1 MLARSGYQ
9 ITDKISAGIS
19 TDIYRGYDEQT
30 RKPVIIKAI
39 NTEYPTFQEI
49 ARLRYEYEIV
59 CNLDCQGIVKPYR
72 LEKYRNGLAL
82 ILEDFGGQ
90 SLKQVLASQSI
101 SLKERLRIAISI
113 VETLGKLHEI
123 PILHKDI
130 NPSNIIINPATG
142 EVKITD
148 FSIASRL
155 SHENP
160 TICHLNL
167 LEGTPAYISPEQ
179 TGRMNR
185 SIDYRTDFYS
195 LGVTLYEMLT
205 GKLPFESTDLME
217 LVYCHLAKSP
227 VPPHQLK
234 QEIPEAVSSIVM
246 KLLAKKAEERYQSA
260 AGLKADLE
268 TCTYQLQTT
277 GIINNFTLG
286 QRDRGSQL
294 QIPQKLYGREN
305 EVQTLL
311 DAFER
316 VRQGAVE
323 LVLVSGYSGI
333 GKTSVV
339 NEVQKP
345 IVETRGYFIAGKFE
359 QLKRNSPYAPLI
371 RAFRDLIRQLLTE
384 STDVLAIWKEKLL
397 YALETNAWILIDL
410 IPEIELIIGSQPKV
424 ASLPPSEA
432 QNRFNRTFQK
442 FLGVFTQPEHPLV
455 LFLDDLQW
463 ADLASLELLQTLM
476 TGSDRQYLLVIAAY
490 RDNEV
495 SPIHPSIQTFEK
507 ILKAGVAVNS
517 IALKPL
523 EKAHVS
529 QLVAETLND
538 PVETSDF
545 AFLLFNK
552 TQGNPFFIA
561 QLLKTLH
568 SEKLLTYN
576 LDKDRWQWDI
586 EKIQAVGI
594 ADYHV
599 VELIARNIGKLPETT
614 QQVLKLAACLGNQ
627 FNLEMLAIVNE
638 ESAKVTAEQLW
649 EAIQAGL
656 ILPTSKTCQILLACE
671 PEELAIAN
679 DLNVNYKF
687 LHDRV
692 QQAAYSLIPE
702 CEKKITHLKIGQL
715 LLKNTTSQ
723 ARKEN
728 IFAVV
733 NQLNYGIDLLTVR
746 SERDELAKLNLIAG
760 QQAKAAAAYEAALNY
775 LKLSLQLLAIDSWSN
790 NYDFTLQLYLEVIEA
805 EYLNSKFERSN
816 ELAEIALQQ
825 VTTLLDKI
833 KIYELQIYACIAQNK
848 MQTAI
853 DIGLQVLEKLDIK
866 LEKEPP
872 QIDAIEEL
880 AFLPEMSDSYKLY
893 ASKILIALTDPAYV
907 ARPDI
912 LPSLI
917 FTQIA
922 LYLRYGN
929 PPQAAYT
936 YVYHGLLLCGYFS
949 NIEAGYRFG
958 QLALNLLEKSNDR
971 SLKVKVF
978 NEFYGFIKHW
988 KEPIR
993 ETIEPLVE
1001 TFQIGIE
1008 IGELLF
1014 AGYAILINC
1023 TNLFFLGEDLKKV
1036 KNKQEIYL
1044 KKIQK
1049 LSLDYHIYYS
1059 NIGRQLTLNLMG
1071 ESENN
1076 TQLIGEAFNESE
1088 MLPILRKTN
1097 NHSSLFY
1104 VYLCKVILL
1113 CLFKQP
1119 DLAIVNAKEAEKYK
1133 QSACC
1138 LLTVAQ
1144 YYFYY
1149 SLALLAQY
1157 PHAKERE
1164 QKELLEQVA
1173 SNQEKMKHWAHHAPS
1188 NFKSKYELVEAEKAR
1203 VLGQNWEAEQLY
1215 DRAISGAKEQ
1225 GFIHEKAIAN
1235 ELAAEFYLSVGKE
1248 KIAWTCLT
1256 DAYYGYTHWGALAK
1270 VKDLESRYPQFLTQ
1284 TSTEKKTTIQANMA
1298 ISSTVTLS
1306 VETLDL
1312 YSVVKASQAISQ
1324 EIILDKLLDKLMK
1337 IIIENAGAQ
1346 TGFLIL
1352 SREGKLIVEVASS
1365 EIRGGVTMR
1374 PSISVEKSQKLPL
1387 SIINYVARTK
1397 ETLILKKSV
1406 NDSIF
1411 VSDPYIQQHQPQ
1423 SILCFPICSQ
1433 GKLIGIVYLE
1443 NNLTP
1448 ETFTS
1453 DRVEILKLLSPQMA
1467 ISLENA
1473 VLYRNLQQS
1482 QARERTAQQM
1492 RKVLE
1497 KEKELNELK
1506 SRFVSM
1512 TSHEFRTPLAT
1523 IMGYVEL
1530 FKYYSHNWSE
1540 EKKQD
1545 YLDRIQSAVRHMT
1558 NLLDDVLLFN
1568 KAEAKKLELN
1578 PSLLNLQQFCRT
1590 LAEEIQ
1596 LGVKTQQTIAF
1607 SCQGNCTE
1615 AYMDEKLLGHIL
1627 GNLLSNAIKYSPAGS
1642 TVEFRLT
1649 CQEGEATFQIQDRG
1663 IGIPEEDQPRLFE
1676 PFHRAKNASKISGT
1690 GLGLAIVKKSVDLH
1704 GGKIAVNS
1712 KVGIGTTFTVTIPL
1726 TQKN

>member
-1 MLARSGYQ
+1 MLVQSGYQ
-9 ITDKISAGIS
+9 IKDKISAGIS

-39 NTEYPTFQEI
+39 NTEYPTFQAI
-49 ARLRYEYEIV
+49 ARLRYEYEIIR
-59 CNLDCQGIVKPYR
+59 NLDCQGIVKPYR

-101 SLKERLRIAISI
+101 SLKECLRIAISI

-130 NPSNIIINPATG
+130 NPSNIIINRATG

-160 TICHLNL
+160 TICHPNL

-205 GKLPFESTDLME
+205 GRLPFESTDLME
-217 LVYCHLAKSP
+217 LVHCHLAKFP
-227 VPPHQLK
+227 VPPHQLNR
-234 QEIPEAVSSIVM
+234 EIPEAVSSIVM

-260 AGLKADLE
+260 TGLKADLE

-277 GIINNFTLG
+277 GIINNFPLG

-316 VRQGAVE
+316 VRQGTVE

-333 GKTSVV
+333 GKTSVI

-345 IVETRGYFIAGKFE
+345 IVETRGYFIAGKFD
-359 QLKRNSPYAPLI
+359 QLKRNSPYAALI
-371 RAFRDLIRQLLTE
+371 QAFRDLIRQLLTE

-397 YALETNAWILIDL
+397 HALETNAQILIDL

-424 ASLPPSEA
+424 ASLPPFEA
-432 QNRFNRTFQK
+432 QNRFNRVFQK

-476 TGSDRQYLLVIAAY
+476 TNSDRQYLLTIAAY

-495 SPIHPSIQTFEK
+495 SPTHPSIQIFEK
-507 ILKAGVAVNS
+507 ILKAGVAVNH
-517 IALKPL
+517 IVIKPL
-523 EKAHVS
+523 EKEHVN

-538 PVETSDF
+538 SVETTDF

-599 VELIARNIGKLPETT
+599 VELIARNIGKLSETT
-614 QQVLKLAACLGNQ
+614 QQVLKLAACFGNQ
-627 FNLEMLAIVNE
+627 FNLKMLAIVNE
-638 ESAKVTAEQLW
+638 ESAKVIAEKLW
-649 EAIQAGL
+649 EAIQTGL
-656 ILPTSKTCQILLACE
+656 ILPTSKACQIFLACE
-671 PEELAIAN
+671 QEELAIAN

-692 QQAAYSLIPE
+692 QQAAYSLFSE
-702 CEKKITHLKIGQL
+702 FEKKITHLKIGQF
-715 LLKNTTSQ
+715 LLKNTTFQ
-723 ARKEN
+723 ERKEN

-733 NQLNYGIDLLTVR
+733 NQLNYSIDLLTDR
-746 SERDELAKLNLIAG
+746 SEKDELAKLNLIAG
-760 QQAKAAAAYEAALNY
+760 QQAKATTAYEAALNY
-775 LKLSLQLLAIDSWSN
+775 LNLSLQLLAIDSWSY
-790 NYDFTLQLYLEVIEA
+790 NYDFTLELYLETIEV
-805 EYLNSKFERSN
+805 EYLNSNFERSN
-816 ELAEIALQQ
+816 VLAEIALQQ
-825 VTTLLDKI
+825 VTTLLEKI
-833 KIYELQIYACIAQNK
+833 KIYELQIYACIAQNR
-848 MQTAI
+848 MQTAL
-853 DIGLQVLEKLDIK
+853 DIGLQVLEKLDIQ
-866 LEKEPP
+866 LEKESP

-880 AFLPEMSDSYKLY
+880 AFLPEMSDPYKLS
-893 ASKILIALTDPAYV
+893 ASKVLIALADPAYV
-907 ARPDI
+907 ARPDL

-922 LYLRYGN
+922 LYFRYGN

-936 YVYHGLLLCGYFS
+936 YVYYGLLLCS
-949 NIEAGYRFG
+949 SLSDIEAGYRFG
-958 QLALNLLEKSNDR
+958 QLALKLLEESNNQA
-971 SLKVKVF
+971 LKAKVF

-988 KEPIR
+988 KEPLR
-993 ETIEPLVE
+993 ETIEPLE
-1001 TFQIGIE
+1001 KTFQTGIE
-1008 IGELLF
+1008 IGDLLF
-1014 AGYAILINC
+1014 AGYAGLIYC
-1023 TNLFFLGEDLKKV
+1023 TNLFFLGEYLE
-1036 KNKQEIYL
+1036 NIEQKQEIYL
-1044 KKIQK
+1044 KQLQK
-1049 LSLDYHIYYS
+1049 LNLKYHVYYG

-1071 ESENN
+1071 KSEDRS
-1076 TQLIGEAFNESE
+1076 QLIGEAFNESE
-1088 MLPILRKTN
+1088 MLPILKETN
-1097 NHSSLFY
+1097 NQTSLFY
-1104 VYLCKVILL
+1104 VYLCKLILL
-1113 CLFKQP
+1113 YLFKQS
-1119 DLAIVNAKEAEKYK
+1119 DLAIVKAREAEKYE
-1133 QSACC
+1133 QAVSG

-1157 PHAKERE
+1157 SHANERE
-1164 QKELLEQVA
+1164 QNELLKQVA
-1173 SNQEKMKHWAHHAPS
+1173 TNQEKMKHWAHHAPS
-1188 NFKSKYELVEAEKAR
+1188 NFKNKYELVEAEKAR
-1203 VLGQNWEAEQLY
+1203 VLGQTGEAMEFY

-1225 GFIHEKAIAN
+1225 GFIHEEAIAN
-1235 ELAAEFYLSVGKE
+1235 ELAAEFYLSISKE
-1248 KIAWTCLT
+1248 KIARTYLT
-1256 DAYYGYTHWGALAK
+1256 DAYYRYTHWGALAK
-1270 VKDLESRYPQFLTQ
+1270 VKDLESRYPQFLSQ
-1284 TSTEKKTTIQANMA
+1284 TSTHKTTTTQANSI
-1298 ISSTVTLS
+1298 ISPTVTLS

-1312 YSVVKASQAISQ
+1312 YSAIKASQTISQ
-1324 EIILDKLLDKLMK
+1324 EIILDKLLEKLMK
-1337 IIIENAGAQ
+1337 IILENAGAQ
-1346 TGFLIL
+1346 IGVFIL
-1352 SREGKLIVEVASS
+1352 SKEGKLILEVASS

-1374 PSISVEKSQKLPL
+1374 AVIPVEKCQKLPL

-1397 ETLILKKSV
+1397 ETFILKKSV

-1411 VSDPYIQQHQPQ
+1411 VSDPYIQQHQPK
-1423 SILCFPICSQ
+1423 SILCFPICTQ

-1448 ETFTS
+1448 DAFTS
-1453 DRVEILKLLSPQMA
+1453 DRIEILKLLSPQMA

-1473 VLYRNLQQS
+1473 MLYRNLQQS
-1482 QARERTAQQM
+1482 QARERAAQQM

-1578 PSLLNLQQFCRT
+1578 PSLLNLQQFCHT

-1627 GNLLSNAIKYSPAGS
+1627 GNLLSNAIKYSPADS

-1663 IGIPEEDQPRLFE
+1663 IGIPEEDLPRLFE

-1712 KVGIGTTFTVTIPL
+1712 KVGTGTTFTVTIPL